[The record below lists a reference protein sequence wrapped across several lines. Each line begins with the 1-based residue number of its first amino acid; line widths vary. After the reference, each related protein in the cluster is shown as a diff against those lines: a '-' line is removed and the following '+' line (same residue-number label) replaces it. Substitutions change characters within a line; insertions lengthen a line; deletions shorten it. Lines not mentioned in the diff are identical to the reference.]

1 MDGHL
6 HHGRDPSSAA
16 IFHPSSA
23 VRLLTMWPSPSASAD
38 RLLGNLLGILLQFV
52 VAEIHI

>member
-1 MDGHL
+1 
-6 HHGRDPSSAA
+6 
-16 IFHPSSA
+16 
-23 VRLLTMWPSPSASAD
+23 MWPSPSASAD